1 MALSPIFRSVGGFL
15 GLSVSKTVWIHIFLF
30 LNCRYIEVV
39 QANAE
44 VTGPFETT
52 EFEYSRNSM
61 SGSFDFRALEG
72 RLIKIKEA
80 LLEEHTVWIRL
91 GEAAT
96 VKGSHSYDCQQI
108 QMALQVRDHPTF
120 NIYEQNCLLHYF

>member
-1 MALSPIFRSVGGFL
+1 MLIMIISRV
-15 GLSVSKTVWIHIFLF
+15 LF
-30 LNCRYIEVV
+30 EVAESMPMMPTFVDRYIEVV
-39 QANAE
+39 QANTD

-61 SGSFDFRALEG
+61 AGAYDFRALEG

-80 LLEEHTVWIRL
+80 LLEEHASWIRQ

-96 VKGSHSYDCQQI
+96 VKGAHSYDCQQI
-108 QMALQVRDHPTF
+108 QLALQVRV
-120 NIYEQNCLLHYF
+120 

>member
-1 MALSPIFRSVGGFL
+1 MV
-15 GLSVSKTVWIHIFLF
+15 T
-30 LNCRYIEVV
+30 
-39 QANAE
+39 ANAD

-61 SGSFDFRALEG
+61 AGSFDFRALEG

-80 LLEEHTVWIRL
+80 LLEEHSGWIRQ

-96 VKGSHSYDCQQI
+96 AKGAHSYDCQQI
-108 QMALQVRDHPTF
+108 QMALQVGADESGRVSDFRPFARSLHFP
-120 NIYEQNCLLHYF
+120 LLGTILTALTHSSSLIRGLYFTYS